1 MNNFIN
7 SIARNGLS
15 KNAYLFGLV
24 STFLVSPFVS
34 LWFIIYG
41 MRRNEYVNPF
51 QYPILIFLFVV
62 ICSYILSIAITMP
75 YNIIRKRIES
85 LFT

>member
-24 STFLVSPFVS
+24 SVKYFF
-34 LWFIIYG
+34 
-41 MRRNEYVNPF
+41 
-51 QYPILIFLFVV
+51 
-62 ICSYILSIAITMP
+62 IAISILAVI
-75 YNIIRKRIES
+75 YLVKKDSIQKVKSDEC
-85 LFT
+85 L